1 MKRESRY
8 VKVARIAYELAQDSL
23 PRYSHPKSPHR
34 FTLPQLAAC
43 VLLTFY
49 MDLSYRD
56 MEEWLLASDQVC
68 AVLGLDQVPDHS
80 TLSRAFKKLKQAD
93 WERLRDRLLQQMAV
107 SEDAIAADSTSFRLN
122 QASLHYY
129 NRAGKAFSDWIK
141 GAYAV
146 GTRSL
151 LIVGWASSRGSLPDF
166 RFRKTLHRQSARY
179 GTYQGKRRQW
189 WALADKGF
197 DSGSFHPADLIPPI
211 RRFGKITDP
220 QRQARADRV
229 AEARLAGLYGQ
240 RWKAE
245 TVNSVIKRKFGDVV
259 RSRCL
264 RLQRREAIVKG
275 LVYNI
280 HVLPFL
286 YLYRCLQQSSWEKIE
301 IFCR

>member
-1 MKRESRY
+1 MKKESRY
-8 VKVARIAYELAQDSL
+8 VKVARIAYRLAQDTL
-23 PRYSHPKSPHR
+23 PRYAHAKSPHH

-49 MDLSYRD
+49 MNKSYRD
-56 MEEWLLASDQVC
+56 MEEWLLATDQVC
-68 AVLGLDQVPDHS
+68 GVLELPRVPDHS
-80 TLSRAFKKLKQAD
+80 TLSRVFHKLKQAD
-93 WERLRDRLLQQMAV
+93 WDRLRDRLLSQVEV
-107 SEDAIAADSTSFRLN
+107 SEEAIAADSTSFRLN

-129 NRAGKAFSDWIK
+129 NRAGKVFSDWIK

-146 GTRSL
+146 GCQSL
-151 LIVGWASSRGSLPDF
+151 LILGWASSRGSLPDF
-166 RFRKTLHRQSARY
+166 GFRQRLHRQSARY
-179 GTYQGKRRQW
+179 GRYEGRRRVW

-197 DSGSFHPADLIPPI
+197 DSGDFHDADLIPPI
-211 RRFGKITDP
+211 RRYGKITDP

-245 TVNSVIKRKFGDVV
+245 TVNSVIKRKFGDTI
-259 RSRCL
+259 RSRSL

-280 HVLPFL
+280 HV
-286 YLYRCLQQSSWEKIE
+286 
-301 IFCR
+301 

>member
-8 VKVARIAYELAQDSL
+8 VKVARIAYQLAQDTL
-23 PRYSHPKSPHR
+23 PRYSHAKSPHH
-34 FTLPQLAAC
+34 FTLPQLATC

-49 MDLSYRD
+49 LDVSYRD
-56 MEEWLLASDQVC
+56 MEEWLLASDAVC
-68 AVLGLDQVPDHS
+68 GVLGLKRVPDHS
-80 TLSRAFKKLKQAD
+80 TLSRAFQKLKQAD
-93 WERLRDRLLQQMAV
+93 WDRLRDRLLQQMEV
-107 SEDAIAADSTSFRLN
+107 NEDAIAADSTSFRLN

-146 GTRSL
+146 GTQSL
-151 LIVGWASSRGSLPDF
+151 LILGWASSRGSVPDF
-166 RFRKTLHRQSARY
+166 GFRQRLQRQSARFGRY
-179 GTYQGKRRQW
+179 EKGRRQW

-197 DSGSFHPADLIPPI
+197 DSGRFHPADLIPPI

-220 QRQARADRV
+220 ERQARADRV

-245 TVNSVIKRKFGDVV
+245 TVNSVIKRKFGDTI
-259 RSRCL
+259 RSRSL
-264 RLQRREAIVKG
+264 RFQRREAIVKG

-280 HVLPFL
+280 HV
-286 YLYRCLQQSSWEKIE
+286 
-301 IFCR
+301 